1 MLFRSKTPGVFR
13 WQEVACSPECGAIY
27 LQKVN
32 EARTGGADAL
42 KAAKTQESHGEKV
55 DAAAGVVPLRLK
67 ADKAKTKST
76 GRK

>member
-1 MLFRSKTPGVFR
+1 M
-13 WQEVACSPECGAIY
+13 
-27 LQKVN
+27 
-32 EARTGGADAL
+32 